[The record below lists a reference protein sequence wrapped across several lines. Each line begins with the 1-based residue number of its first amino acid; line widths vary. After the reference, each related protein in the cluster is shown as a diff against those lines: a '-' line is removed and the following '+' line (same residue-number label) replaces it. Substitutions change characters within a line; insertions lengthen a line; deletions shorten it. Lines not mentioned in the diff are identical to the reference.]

1 MSMVSAAGSFM
12 QLAEDISPKWLHS
25 RALTLLIMAVHV
37 YGYFK
42 VRRNTSIGRSQ
53 SGLWT
58 VAARL

>member
-1 MSMVSAAGSFM
+1 MVQAAGSLM
-12 QLAEDISPKWLHS
+12 QLAEDLSQKCLVS
-25 RALTLLIMAVHV
+25 RALTTLIMAVHV